1 MSLNI
6 NRVTAAGN
14 LTRDPELKQIGPDKV
29 VAAFGIAVNRTWK
42 NSAGEKQE
50 EPTFIECEAW
60 GRTAELVGQY
70 LKKGDP
76 AYVEGRLKQDTWDD
90 KTDGKKRSK
99 TKVAVDNVQ
108 FLGGKRD
115 GPKSREEADAQPVAP
130 KRPAAAPVGG
140 GYGDSDPPFLPAFGG
155 W

>member
-6 NRVTAAGN
+6 NRVTVAGH
-14 LTRDPELKQIGPDKV
+14 LTRDPETKFLANDKA
-29 VAAFGIAVNRTWK
+29 VASFGIACNRTWK
-42 NSAGEKQE
+42 NAAGEKQE
-50 EPTFIECEAW
+50 ETTFVECEAW

-115 GPKSREEADAQPVAP
+115 GEQVKSREQAEAQPAAP
-130 KRPAAAPVGG
+130 RRPAAAPVDD
-140 GYGDSDPPFLPAFGG
+140 DSSPPF
-155 W
+155 